1 MNSGRWR
8 IILILRRQHIK
19 DFLLTIQF
27 QLTIRTGVKRGAIIK
42 ARDVYSVCQN
52 KRDKKQQYKY
62 NFSHIKTLTNRTDY
76 TFINNKAA
84 KLDATLKKNQH
95 NHQLFLTKTY
105 FCKTIFTRTK
115 TTKINNNKNDLFS
128 ESEKK
133 IEKKQIRKQRVGKKQ
148 KKECH
153 EESGIFEKRFK
164 DSHCS
169 TGKKDKR
176 VGDNAG
182 GKMDKR
188 ERLRGSI

>member
-27 QLTIRTGVKRGAIIK
+27 QLTIRTGVKRGAVIK
-42 ARDVYSVCQN
+42 ARDVDSVCQN

-76 TFINNKAA
+76 TFINIKAA

-148 KKECH
+148 KKE
-153 EESGIFEKRFK
+153 
-164 DSHCS
+164 
-169 TGKKDKR
+169 KKTWQ
-176 VGDNAG
+176 
-182 GKMDKR
+182 
-188 ERLRGSI
+188 SFQ

>member
-27 QLTIRTGVKRGAIIK
+27 QLTIRTGVKRGAVIK

-76 TFINNKAA
+76 TFINIKAA

-128 ESEKK
+128 ESEEK
-133 IEKKQIRKQRVGKKQ
+133 IEKKQIRKQRVGKN

-153 EESGIFEKRFK
+153 EESGIFEKRFE